1 MTTYCCEYCNKKY
14 VKKSFYNNHVISCKL
29 SRQYT
34 SKEELLEDND
44 IDILNVNNFDNKTII
59 KLLLN
64 LHNKYEKLQSDY
76 DELKKYVVIR
86 KNKINIID
94 YLNENFDYS
103 DCDFY
108 NFINSII
115 IDNDKLNLI
124 FKNDYVNGCYQIL
137 FDYIENLKLNNQ
149 NVPFKAFTNKEGII
163 YIYVNDYSWIIMDE
177 FYINKLI
184 NTLNKQLLTQFNIW
198 KDEIINNISDD
209 DYQEL
214 YIINMKKILGSNFNN
229 KNIKIMIKN
238 KLYKYIRTNIKN
250 IVSYDFD

>member
-1 MTTYCCEYCNKKY
+1 MTTYSCEYCNKKY
-14 VKKSFYNNHVISCKL
+14 VKKSFYNNHVITCKL
-29 SRQYT
+29 SRQHNNNNNN
-34 SKEELLEDND
+34 DNNND
-44 IDILNVNNFDNKTII
+44 IFNVNNFDNKTII
-59 KLLLN
+59 KLLVN

-94 YLNENFDYS
+94 YLNENFHYS
-103 DCDFY
+103 NYDFY
-108 NFINSII
+108 TFINSII

-184 NTLNKQLLTQFNIW
+184 NVLNKQLLTQFNIW
-198 KDEIINNISDD
+198 KDEIVNNISDD

-250 IVSYDFD
+250 IVSYEFD